1 MSLDKRLFKE
11 MKVFEVNTLA
21 FRQKELGRNV
31 ILLSFCCVFLQRII
45 VTFVEVY
52 KLIMCHF
59 ERARQF
65 DCDFLLF
72 KENELVVLHV
82 LLRVSFQV

>member
-1 MSLDKRLFKE
+1 LR
-11 MKVFEVNTLA
+11 
-21 FRQKELGRNV
+21 
-31 ILLSFCCVFLQRII
+31 FCCVFLQRIV

-52 KLIMCHF
+52 KLIMSHF